1 MHPNKFFNEVN
12 LRTGIDTFEIFD
24 GDLKQKLSE
33 LHPLNFIK
41 TKITLPIYQIKIC
54 YFTDS
59 GNYKKANKYIRCIF
73 CTFMLAVVLITASCS
88 FTYTQNIPTEAPA
101 ITSQPNT
108 GNDAAVSLDSIP
120 EYNGS
125 PYIAINDNVPFF
137 KAYANT
143 SFAE

>member
-59 GNYKKANKYIRCIF
+59 GNYKKANKYMVMDNSFEEEYCDSWSEMFLKDYSEKYNLKDLEILEIIHICD
-73 CTFMLAVVLITASCS
+73 AVLPI
-88 FTYTQNIPTEAPA
+88 
-101 ITSQPNT
+101 
-108 GNDAAVSLDSIP
+108 G
-120 EYNGS
+120 
-125 PYIAINDNVPFF
+125 
-137 KAYANT
+137 
-143 SFAE
+143 